1 MIRTLRVAA
10 VAGGFASILSITAAL
25 AGPSMAAKA
34 SPTKLT
40 LDACKQRAQEVA
52 KKANFKISK
61 VLPFSVYAERDS
73 YAVIVRCSPEQGVV
87 FFAVA
92 GPRMERCASYVDEIG
107 DDF

>member
-1 MIRTLRVAA
+1 MLRALRVAA
-10 VAGGFASILSITAAL
+10 VAGGLASLVSIAGAL
-25 AGPSMAAKA
+25 AGPSMASKM
-34 SPTKLT
+34 SETKLT

-73 YAVIVRCSPEQGVV
+73 YAVIVRCAPEKGVV

-92 GPRMERCASYVDEIG
+92 GPRMERRTSYVDEIG

>member
-1 MIRTLRVAA
+1 MVRALWTAA
-10 VAGGFASILSITAAL
+10 LAAACASVLVVSGAL
-25 AGPSMAAKA
+25 AGPSMASKM
-34 SPTKLT
+34 SPTKLD

-52 KKANFKISK
+52 KKASFKISK
-61 VLPFSVYAERDS
+61 VLQFSVYAERDS
-73 YAVIVRCSPEQGVV
+73 YAVIIRCSPEQGVV